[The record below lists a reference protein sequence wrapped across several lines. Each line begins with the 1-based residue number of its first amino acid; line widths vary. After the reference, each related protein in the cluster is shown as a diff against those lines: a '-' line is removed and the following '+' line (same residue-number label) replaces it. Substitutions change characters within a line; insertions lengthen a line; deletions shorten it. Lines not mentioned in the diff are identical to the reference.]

1 VERTR
6 KNCGLDLRCRLSL
19 DTLVDKNDTMIV
31 NSDTSSTMIVN
42 CDSASLLANDLG
54 TMIINDTDDESTMRS
69 KHVTPIYCLNQ
80 LSCFVVAPI
89 YC

>member
-1 VERTR
+1 
-6 KNCGLDLRCRLSL
+6 
-19 DTLVDKNDTMIV
+19 MIV

-69 KHVTPIYCLNQ
+69 KHFVAVLSQLVVYVCCLIH
-80 LSCFVVAPI
+80 LSDVAVYLLSP
-89 YC
+89 CLCLTDL